1 MTKSQPNLNKIFKK
15 EKFSVRGILELQWRH
30 SEAIAKNKTTFVK
43 NQLSVKLFESRKKH
57 HLSQNYIRFSER

>member
-30 SEAIAKNKTTFVK
+30 SEDEAKRKRIFFK
-43 NQLSVKLFESRKKH
+43 HPLSSKSAHHRKINH
-57 HLSQNYIRFSER
+57 CWQIQHIRY